1 MVDKKEMHLHVE
13 AIREYIRKATADCG
27 GGEQAVKRRQLTVI
41 RRSIRE
47 MAKAGIPIPK
57 RLMSESASLEA
68 QTAKDA
74 TCGCP
79 ALYSALLEIIE
90 EAGRACGRKPYQD
103 LCIRFKEWKR
113 KSTSP
118 AALRQAISE
127 ALKELGGSGNE
138 GDVLAKAELKLKGKF
153 TSADLERV
161 RGGSFRWQLNARRES
176 HRMANDG
183 IIEPVLRRGIWKLA
197 K

>member
-1 MVDKKEMHLHVE
+1 MDHKEMHRHME
-13 AIREYIRKATADCG
+13 AIREYIRKATTDCR
-27 GGEQAVKRRQLTVI
+27 GGELAVKRRQLTVI
-41 RRSIRE
+41 RRSIHE
-47 MAKAGIPIPK
+47 MEKAGIPIPR

-68 QTAKDA
+68 QTAKGT

-79 ALYSALLEIIE
+79 ALYEALLEIIE
-90 EAGRACGRKPYQD
+90 EAGRACGRKPYRD
-103 LCIRFKEWKR
+103 LCVRFKEWKQ
-113 KSTSP
+113 KTTSP

-153 TSADLERV
+153 TPADLQRV
-161 RGGSFRWQLNARRES
+161 RGGSYRWQLNARWES
-176 HRMANDG
+176 RRMVNDG
-183 IIEPVLRRGIWKLA
+183 ILEPVLRRGLWKLA